1 MKERNEVNTRVI
13 LIVAGVY
20 ALITVLMTYPVAFKL
35 SSAVAGFPA
44 HDNLQYLWSLWWAK
58 KAIIELRTSPAN
70 ITYLYYPTG
79 AYHPMLSV
87 TPYIELASIPL
98 LLVLNPIAV
107 YNIQFLSSFVLS
119 GLTMYLLCCELTGN
133 RWAAFVGG
141 LIFAFFPNKMG
152 HALPGH
158 LPQIVTYWF
167 PLYAL
172 FLLRLHREPCVKNGL
187 LCGLFLGLSLLVNV
201 LHIAHFIIPFT
212 AIFLLHHCLSDRT
225 AFFDRR
231 FMMNLGLALF
241 VAGFLTAPFFVPF
254 LTQKAT
260 GELEFLGAG
269 GTIEYSADLL
279 AFLSPSPFHP
289 VLSKMGILPSF
300 TTKVIGEERD
310 LQEKMMYLGVIPLGL
325 ACLGLKRGGKKA
337 RIWATLGLCAA
348 LLSLGPFLKV
358 GGELV
363 QFNVEGKESYLPL
376 PFALVKKLPFYEW
389 DVTPGRFDEAVMF
402 AVAIL
407 ASYGA
412 ATILGR
418 LRGKRSRF
426 GLLMALSLAILFEY
440 TVVFPF
446 PVKQREVPRIF
457 REMAEDKRDYAV
469 LNVPIAYRGT
479 SNYAMYY
486 QTFHQ
491 HKIVGGFIH
500 RRPPGTE
507 ATMDLIAKI
516 VEPGQG
522 SGDVPDHLLE
532 VARRQS
538 LQNLKIGR
546 VIVHRHPL
554 DDWGKEEVT
563 LSFLE
568 RLLGKPIF
576 EDSEIVVFEVPEAK
590 VEIANEKMVNLG
602 KQVIFLGY
610 RVDDP
615 IVKPGDTIHLTLYWR
630 ALAKLDQDYTV
641 FTHLL
646 DGDGEIRGQMDSQP
660 LCRFLPT
667 SIWPVGMV
675 MVDHYELA
683 VAPDAPPGEYRIEVG
698 MYLLETME
706 RLPALDGE
714 GRHLPEDRILLEQA
728 IVVEQGVS

>member
-1 MKERNEVNTRVI
+1 MKERIEVSTRVV

-58 KAIIELRTSPAN
+58 KAIIELHTSPAN
-70 ITYLYYPTG
+70 VTYLYYPTG
-79 AYHPMLSV
+79 AYHPVLSV
-87 TPYIELASIPL
+87 TPYIELVSLPL
-98 LLVLNPIAV
+98 SLLLNPIAV

-119 GLTMYLLCCELTGN
+119 GLTMYLLCRELTGN

-141 LIFAFFPNKMG
+141 LIFAFFPNKIG

-172 FLLRLHREPCVKNGL
+172 FLLRLRREPCVKNSL
-187 LCGLFLGLSLLVNV
+187 LCGLFLALSLLVNV
-201 LHIAHFIIPFT
+201 LHIAHFLIPFT
-212 AIFLLHHCLSDRT
+212 AIFLLYHCLADRT

-231 FMMNLGLALF
+231 FISSLGLAAL
-241 VAGFLTAPFFVPF
+241 VTGLLTAPFFVPF
-254 LTQKAT
+254 LVQKAT
-260 GELEFLGAG
+260 GGLEFLEAG
-269 GTIEYSADLL
+269 GAIEYSADLL
-279 AFLSPSPFHP
+279 AFFSPSSFHP

-300 TTKVIGEERD
+300 ATKVIGEERD
-310 LQEKMMYLGVIPLGL
+310 LKEKVMYAGAIPLGL
-325 ACLGLKRGGKKA
+325 ACLGLKRGGRKTGV
-337 RIWATLGLCAA
+337 WATLGLCAA
-348 LLSLGPFLKV
+348 LFSLGPFLKV

-363 QFNVEGKESYLPL
+363 QFNVEGTESYFPL
-376 PFALVKKLPFYEW
+376 PFALLKKLPFYEW
-389 DVTPGRFDEAVMF
+389 DVTPGRFDETVMF

-412 ATILGR
+412 AAILGR
-418 LRGKRSRF
+418 WGGHRSKV
-426 GLLMALSLAILFEY
+426 GLLIALSLAILFEY

-446 PVKQREVPRIF
+446 PVKQKGVPSIF
-457 REMAEDKRDYAV
+457 REMAEDERDYAV

-479 SNYAMYY
+479 SDYAMYY

-491 HKIVGGFIH
+491 HKMVGGFIH
-500 RRPPGTE
+500 RHPPGTK
-507 ATMDLIAKI
+507 TMRDLIARI

-522 SGDVPDHLLE
+522 PGDVSDHLLE
-532 VARRQS
+532 VACRQS

-554 DDWGKEEVT
+554 NDWGKEEIT

-568 RLLGKPIF
+568 RLLSKPIF
-576 EDSEIVVFEVPEAK
+576 EDSQIVVFEVPEAE
-590 VEIANEKMVNLG
+590 VEIVNEKTVALRD
-602 KQVIFLGY
+602 QVVFLGY
-610 RVDDP
+610 EVDNP
-615 IVKPGDTIHLTLYWR
+615 AVNPGDTIHLTLYWR
-630 ALAKLDQDYTV
+630 ALARLDQDYTV

-646 DGDGEIRGQMDSQP
+646 DSDGLMWEQMDSQP
-660 LCRFLPT
+660 LCGFLPT
-667 SIWPVGMV
+667 SIWPVGRV
-675 MVDHYELA
+675 MVDHYEFV
-683 VAPDAPPGEYRIEVG
+683 VAPNTPPGEYRVEVG

-706 RLPALDGE
+706 RLPALDEE
-714 GRHLPEDRILLEQA
+714 GIRLPEDRILLEQA
-728 IVVEQGVS
+728 IIVE